1 MAIPYMSDLPT
12 DEAVASEQAPVIV
25 LVGADKGGVGKTTVA
40 RAVADYLQALE
51 PRLIDTQVPAGDFR
65 GFYPKAE
72 VLDLTATTGQMQI
85 FDRPVPLTI
94 IDVGAG
100 LLARTVATLEKVGIL
115 NDVRAGTV
123 RVVLLYLLGP
133 SVASLSEVVEAN
145 RTISGKLEL
154 FFVKNH
160 INATEYYGWDKD
172 SRFGDALAAMKPR
185 MIDVPQLDE
194 IAAESVQQ
202 RGQPFSSFMTDAANS
217 RILRGYVADWMSRIR
232 AELDRVGVGKAVQCL
247 PAAH

>member
-12 DEAVASEQAPVIV
+12 GEAVASEQPPVIV

-160 INATEYYGWDKD
+160 INATEYYGWEKD

-232 AELDRVGVGKAVQCL
+232 AELDRVGVGKVVQCL
-247 PAAH
+247 SAQ

>member
-1 MAIPYMSDLPT
+1 MTSIAPPLITEP
-12 DEAVASEQAPVIV
+12 PVII

-40 RAVADYLQALE
+40 RALADWLRASK

-65 GFYPKAE
+65 GFYPSAE
-72 VLDLTATTGQMQI
+72 VLDLASTTGQMQI

-94 IDVGAG
+94 IDVSAG
-100 LLARTVATLEKVGIL
+100 LLARTVAMFERVGIL
-115 NDVRAGTV
+115 KDVRAGSV
-123 RVVLLYLLGP
+123 RLVLFYLLGP

-145 RTISGKLEL
+145 KTIAGKLEL

-160 INATEYYGWDKD
+160 INATEYYGWEKD
-172 SRFGDALAAMKPR
+172 ARFGEALTAMKPR

-202 RGQPFSSFMTDAANS
+202 RGQPFNSFVTDSANS
-217 RILRGYVADWMSRIR
+217 RILRGYVSDWIARVG
-232 AELDRVGVGKAVQCL
+232 AEFNRVGVTKAAQAL
-247 PAAH
+247 AS